1 MSWLSRIFGGTDG
14 AQPDKEPVE
23 YKGFSILPEP
33 MPDGGKYRIA
43 AKIEKEVGGE
53 MQSHHLIR
61 ADTLD
66 GYEAAV
72 EASTG
77 KAKQMID
84 EQGERLFR

>member
-1 MSWLSRIFGGTDG
+1 MSWLSRILGGSGGVQADR
-14 AQPDKEPVE
+14 EPIE
-23 YKGFSILPEP
+23 YKGFSIFPEP
-33 MPDGGKYRIA
+33 MADGGKYRIA

-53 MQSHHLIR
+53 LKSHLLIR

-72 EASTG
+72 EASVG

-84 EQGERLFR
+84 EQGQRLF